1 MNSNQKFF
9 LDNYLMFAKEL
20 NKIGDKRLLELLKK
34 QRINRDKLLTEISK
48 ILLDYNIKDNV
59 LDVNNIDKIKIYSNM
74 SKVIDKLLNNENKLE
89 SKELAS
95 ILLTSGSDKWDI
107 DNYLL
112 CLGVDTKIQKVNKDT
127 LLNIIN
133 KKIEGKNY
141 SNRIWSN
148 KNDVAKRLKQE
159 IKNLYNGY
167 TTVNEI
173 KDKITKL
180 YNANANNT
188 KRLVSNE
195 IARVNEGIH
204 DRWLEENEY
213 VSYVMWC
220 ATLEDNTCEECGALD
235 GKVWGKNEDYPTPLL
250 HIGCRCTLVPL
261 LDKDYRPSKRLDNIT
276 KENISWQT
284 FSQWKQGLE

>member
-159 IKNLYNGY
+159 IKNLYNGD

-180 YNANANNT
+180 YNTNANNT

-195 IARVNEGIH
+195 IARVNESIH
-204 DRWLEENEY
+204 DKWLEENEY
-213 VSYVMWC
+213 ANYVMWC

-235 GKVWGKNEDYPTPLL
+235 GKVWRKDDDYPTPLL

-276 KENISWQT
+276 KENINWQT
-284 FSQWKQGLE
+284 YQEWKDNN

>member
-34 QRINRDKLLTEISK
+34 QRINRDKLLTEMSK

-95 ILLTSGSDKWDI
+95 ILLTLGSDKWDI
-107 DNYLL
+107 NNYLL
-112 CLGVDTKIQKVNKDT
+112 SLGVDTKIQKVNKDT

-276 KENISWQT
+276 KENINWQT
-284 FSQWKQGLE
+284 YQEWKDNN

>member
-34 QRINRDKLLTEISK
+34 QRINRDKLLTEMSK

-95 ILLTSGSDKWDI
+95 ILLTLGSDKWDI
-107 DNYLL
+107 NNYLL

-159 IKNLYNGY
+159 IKNLYNGD

-180 YNANANNT
+180 YNTNANNT